1 MSPFS
6 RRWNADKVAGATSG
20 QHRYRHT
27 MAYSRDDIDLVR
39 HRTDL
44 VELAKEVTKVRRS
57 GRSTM
62 AVCPFHSEKTPSL
75 SIDGAR
81 GLYHCFGCGKSG
93 DIYKWVQ
100 ETQGLDFAGA
110 VEFLARR
117 AGVTLTIDP
126 EAAKRRSQRE
136 SLVEATAHAVAFYT
150 ERLRS
155 ASDAGNAR
163 SYLRSRGFDG
173 EVVDTFSLGYSPD
186 QWQALTDH
194 LRDLGIRDDVMVS
207 AGLARQGKKGL
218 YDRFMG
224 RLMFPIFDIRGDAVG
239 FGARILEGE
248 GAKYLNSSESPIY
261 HKSRLLYGLN
271 WAKSDIVRA
280 DTSVVV
286 EGYTDV
292 IAMHNAGMPI
302 AVASCGTALGA
313 DHLDLLRRFSERVVF
328 AFDADEAGAGA
339 ALRGFEQSVPG
350 DLDLRVAV
358 LPEGK
363 DPADVVADDGI
374 SVIEKA
380 VKDSIT
386 VLQFKID
393 AEIGKYDLSLPEMGA
408 KAVKDAAAAIAAHPD
423 PVTQREYAVS
433 VARRTGVELEY
444 VESAIRSARASSRRT
459 ARSEPATPEPPD
471 TEHDQPEDPP
481 YRSPMYR
488 TEIELIRVLLANDL
502 SLVDVEIEP
511 TLFASDETRS
521 MFARITVISEGVP
534 PGDALDLGAALGAD
548 ESPEARRLTE
558 VALVDR
564 PLPSAEDLVN
574 RLEVGRIDARIA
586 TVNRELRQVDEKA
599 DPQTYSELW
608 RELISLQQKKRDRR
622 DER

>member
-1 MSPFS
+1 
-6 RRWNADKVAGATSG
+6 
-20 QHRYRHT
+20 

-93 DIYKWVQ
+93 DVYRWVQ
-100 ETQGLDFAGA
+100 ETQGLDFSGA

-117 AGVTLTIDP
+117 AGVTLTVDP

-136 SLVEATAHAVAFYT
+136 SLIEATEGAVVFYT
-150 ERLRS
+150 QRLKS
-155 ASDAGNAR
+155 AADAGGAR
-163 SYLRSRGFDG
+163 SYVRSRGYGAD
-173 EVVDTFSLGYSPD
+173 VVDTFSLGYSPD
-186 QWQALTDH
+186 EWQALVEY
-194 LRDLGIRDDVMVS
+194 LRGLGVRDETMVS
-207 AGLARQGKKGL
+207 AGLARQGNQGL
-218 YDRFMG
+218 YDRFRG
-224 RLMFPIFDIRGDAVG
+224 RLMFPIFDLRGDAVG

-280 DTSVVV
+280 DTAVVV

-292 IAMHNAGMPI
+292 IAMHHGGMQI
-302 AVASCGTALGA
+302 AVATCGTALGK

-339 ALRGFEQSVPG
+339 ALRGFEHSVPG

-363 DPADVVADDGI
+363 DPADIVADGDI
-374 SVIEKA
+374 A
-380 VKDSIT
+380 VLENAVEASTT
-386 VLQFKID
+386 VLQFKIE
-393 AEIGKYDLSLPEMGA
+393 AEIGKYDLSRPEMGA
-408 KAVKDAAAAIAAHPD
+408 RAVQDAAIVIAAHPD
-423 PVTQREYAVS
+423 PVTRREYAVS
-433 VARRTGVELEY
+433 VARRTGVDVSY
-444 VESAIRSARASSRRT
+444 VEQAIRL
-459 ARSEPATPEPPD
+459 ARSSAKRTERAEPHPFEPTD
-471 TEHDQPEDPP
+471 AEGDRHADPP
-481 YRSPMYR
+481 YRSSMYR
-488 TEIELIRVLLANDL
+488 TELELIRVLLVNDV
-502 SLVDVEIEP
+502 SLAGIEVDP
-511 TLFASDETRS
+511 GLFRSDETRS
-521 MFARITVISEGVP
+521 MFARVSVIAEGAP
-534 PGDALDLGAALGAD
+534 PGVACELGAALGD
-548 ESPEARRLTE
+548 DDSLEARTMREL
-558 VALVDR
+558 VLVDR

-574 RLEVGRIDARIA
+574 RLEVGRIDGQIS
-586 TVNRELRQVDEKA
+586 TVTKELRQVDEQA
-599 DPQTYSELW
+599 DPQTYSQLW
-608 RELISLQQKKRDRR
+608 RKLISLQQEKRDRR
-622 DER
+622 EDR

>member
-1 MSPFS
+1 
-6 RRWNADKVAGATSG
+6 
-20 QHRYRHT
+20 
-27 MAYSRDDIDLVR
+27 MAYSRDDIDNVR
-39 HRTDL
+39 HKTDL

-93 DIYKWVQ
+93 DVYRWVQ
-100 ETQGLDFAGA
+100 ETQGLDFSGA

-117 AGVTLTIDP
+117 AGVTLTVDP

-136 SLVEATAHAVAFYT
+136 SLVEATRAAVAFYT
-150 ERLRS
+150 ERLKS
-155 ASDAGNAR
+155 APDAGNAR
-163 SYLRSRGFDG
+163 SYVRSRGYGSD
-173 EVVDTFSLGYSPD
+173 VVDTFSLGYSPD
-186 QWQALTDH
+186 EWQALVDH
-194 LRDLGIRDDVMVS
+194 LRGVGVRDDAMVT
-207 AGLARQGKKGL
+207 AGLARRGNKGL
-218 YDRFMG
+218 YDRFRG

-239 FGARILEGE
+239 FGARILDGE

-292 IAMHNAGMPI
+292 IAMHHAGMPI
-302 AVASCGTALGA
+302 AVASCGTALGR

-339 ALRGFEQSVPG
+339 ALRGFEHSVPG

-363 DPADVVADDGI
+363 DPADVVADGDI
-374 SVIEKA
+374 SVIEEA
-380 VKDSIT
+380 VKTSIT

-393 AEIGKYDLSLPEMGA
+393 AEIGKYDLSRPEMGA
-408 KAVKDAAAAIAAHPD
+408 KAVQDAAKVIAAHPD
-423 PVTQREYAVS
+423 PVTQREYSVN
-433 VARRTGVELEY
+433 VARKTGVEVAY
-444 VESAIRSARASSRRT
+444 VEKAVRSARSSAKRT
-459 ARSEPATPEPPD
+459 DRAEPVSAEPPD
-471 TEHDQPEDPP
+471 TEYGHDEDAP

-488 TEIELIRVLLANDL
+488 TELEMLRVLLANDE
-502 SLVDVEIEP
+502 SLVGVDIDP
-511 TLFASDETRS
+511 GLFASDETRS
-521 MFARITVISEGVP
+521 MFARVTVIAEGVP
-534 PGDALDLGAALGAD
+534 PGADLDLGAAIGSD
-548 ESPEARRLTE
+548 DSPEARTMGEL
-558 VALVDR
+558 ALVDR
-564 PLPSAEDLVN
+564 PLPDAEDLVN
-574 RLEVGRIDARIA
+574 RLEVGRIDTRIA
-586 TVNRELRQVDEKA
+586 AVTRRLRQVDEEA
-599 DPQTYSELW
+599 DPEAYSQLW
-608 RELISLQQKKRDRR
+608 RELISLQQRKRDRR
-622 DER
+622 DDR

>member
-1 MSPFS
+1 
-6 RRWNADKVAGATSG
+6 
-20 QHRYRHT
+20 
-27 MAYSRDDIDLVR
+27 
-39 HRTDL
+39 
-44 VELAKEVTKVRRS
+44 
-57 GRSTM
+57 M

-93 DIYKWVQ
+93 DVYRWVQ
-100 ETQGLDFAGA
+100 ETQGLDFSGA

-117 AGVTLTIDP
+117 AGVTLTVDP
-126 EAAKRRSQRE
+126 EAARRRSQRE
-136 SLVEATAHAVAFYT
+136 SLVEATAAAVAFYT

-155 ASDAGNAR
+155 APDAGNAR

-173 EVVDTFSLGYSPD
+173 EVVDTFSLGYSP
-186 QWQALTDH
+186 QEWQALIDH
-194 LRDLGIRDDVMVS
+194 LRGLGIRDDVMVT
-207 AGLARQGKKGL
+207 AGLARNGNKGL

-239 FGARILEGE
+239 FGARILDGE

-292 IAMHNAGMPI
+292 IAMHHAGMPI
-302 AVASCGTALGA
+302 AVASCGTALGR

-339 ALRGFEQSVPG
+339 ALRGFDQSVPG

-363 DPADVVADDGI
+363 DPADVVSDGDI
-374 SVIEKA
+374 AVLEDA

-393 AEIGKYDLSLPEMGA
+393 AEIGKYDLSRPEMGA
-408 KAVKDAAAAIAAHPD
+408 RAVQDAAKVIAAHPD

-433 VARRTGVELEY
+433 VARRTGVELRY
-444 VESAIRSARASSRRT
+444 VEDAVRSARTSVRRAEKVEAVSS
-459 ARSEPATPEPPD
+459 EPPD
-471 TEHDQPEDPP
+471 VEYDGREDAP

-488 TEIELIRVLLANDL
+488 TELELIRVLLANGADL
-502 SLVDVEIEP
+502 ADVDVDP
-511 TLFASDETRS
+511 SLFASDETRS
-521 MFARITVISEGVP
+521 MFARVTVIADGTS
-534 PGDALDLGAALGAD
+534 PGDPLDLGAALGSD
-548 ESPEARRLTE
+548 DSPEAGVMSEL
-558 VALVDR
+558 ALVDR
-564 PLPSAEDLVN
+564 PLPSADDLVN
-574 RLEVGRIDARIA
+574 RLEVGRIDAQIS
-586 TVNRELRQVDEKA
+586 TVARNLRQVDEGT
-599 DPQTYSELW
+599 DPQTYSQLW
-608 RELISLQQKKRDRR
+608 RDLISLQQQKRDRR
-622 DER
+622 DDR

>member
-1 MSPFS
+1 MA
-6 RRWNADKVAGATSG
+6 RHAGASVIR
-20 QHRYRHT
+20 QRYRFT
-27 MAYSRDDIDLVR
+27 VAYSRDDIDLVR
-39 HRTDL
+39 HKTDL

-93 DIYKWVQ
+93 DVYRWVQ
-100 ETQGLDFAGA
+100 ETQGLDFSGA

-117 AGVTLTIDP
+117 AGVTLTVDP
-126 EAAKRRSQRE
+126 EAAKRRGQRE
-136 SLVEATAHAVAFYT
+136 SLVEATAAAVAFYT

-155 ASDAGNAR
+155 APDAGNAR

-173 EVVDTFSLGYSPD
+173 EVVETFSLGYSPEE
-186 QWQALTDH
+186 WQALTDH
-194 LRDLGIRDDVMVS
+194 LRGLGIRDDVMVT
-207 AGLARQGKKGL
+207 AGLARHGKNGL
-218 YDRFMG
+218 YDRFVG
-224 RLMFPIFDIRGDAVG
+224 RLMFPIFYVRGDAVG
-239 FGARILEGE
+239 FGARILDGE

-292 IAMHNAGMPI
+292 IAMHHAGMPI
-302 AVASCGTALGA
+302 AVASCGTALGG

-339 ALRGFEQSVPG
+339 ALRGFDQSVPG
-350 DLDLRVAV
+350 DLDLRVAI

-363 DPADVVADDGI
+363 DPADVITDGDV
-374 SVIEKA
+374 SVLRDA
-380 VKDSIT
+380 VKNSIT

-393 AEIGKYDLSLPEMGA
+393 AEIGKYDLSRPEMGA
-408 KAVKDAAAAIAAHPD
+408 RAVQDAAKVIAAHPD
-423 PVTQREYAVS
+423 PVTQREYAVG
-433 VARRTGVELEY
+433 VARRTGVEMAY
-444 VESAIRSARASSRRT
+444 VENAVRSARSSTRRT
-459 ARSEPATPEPPD
+459 DKVEPIASEPPD
-471 TEHDQPEDPP
+471 AEYDHRQDPL

-488 TEIELIRVLLANDL
+488 TELELLRVLLANDE
-502 SLVDVEIEP
+502 SLAGVEIDSG
-511 TLFASDETRS
+511 LFASDETRS
-521 MFARITVISEGVP
+521 MFARAVVIAEGAL
-534 PGDALDLGAALGAD
+534 PGEVLDLGAALGAD
-548 ESPEARRLTE
+548 DSPEAGTMSEL
-558 VALVDR
+558 ALVDR

-574 RLEVGRIDARIA
+574 RLEVGRIDAQIS
-586 TVNRELRQVDEKA
+586 TVTRQLRQVDEKA
-599 DPQTYSELW
+599 DPNAYSDLW
-608 RELISLQQKKRDRR
+608 RELISLQQRKRDRR
-622 DER
+622 ANR